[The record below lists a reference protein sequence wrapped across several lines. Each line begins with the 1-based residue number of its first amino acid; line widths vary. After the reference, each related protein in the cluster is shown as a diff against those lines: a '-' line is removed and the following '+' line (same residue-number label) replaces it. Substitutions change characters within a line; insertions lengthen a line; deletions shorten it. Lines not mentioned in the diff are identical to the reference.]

1 MFRLGICDSRFAG
14 IKVQVCALPSY
25 SAQENA
31 NLHPDSHKPG
41 VTNTKSGY
49 VKTTYREAS
58 VPVKELEYVM
68 YNVAA
73 LCNFCVGL
81 SQVNM
86 FHKSKKRVKELEKSI
101 CITIF
106 CNKMNNI

>member
-73 LCNFCVGL
+73 LCNFCVRLRHMKHGHL
-81 SQVNM
+81 AHSA
-86 FHKSKKRVKELEKSI
+86 SD
-101 CITIF
+101 
-106 CNKMNNI
+106 